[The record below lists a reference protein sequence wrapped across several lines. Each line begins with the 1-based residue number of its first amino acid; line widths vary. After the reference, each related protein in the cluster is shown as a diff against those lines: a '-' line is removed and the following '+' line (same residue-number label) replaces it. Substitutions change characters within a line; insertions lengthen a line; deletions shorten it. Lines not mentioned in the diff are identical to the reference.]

1 MLRVFIPLL
10 FFIKIIVN
18 DTLIYFIFHVQVS
31 DPGNVIKYVYKCA
44 ELLLRHG
51 ADASYVGRY
60 CATDS
65 NFTVPD
71 ERRGNVLHALCD
83 VMPSLGQ
90 SDNTLLLLLLR
101 HGADPDCY
109 VEGRYPLTAYF
120 DSFVR
125 RANSGFTAPTV
136 ESQTE
141 NYRVLQH
148 NQDGPSSRDTNRSNS
163 NNDQS
168 LQNSVNKTSQS
179 SRKTSLLTNPS
190 EESNSIHD
198 NNAGQGQ
205 SSRQN
210 TSTTNNLNDRR
221 RDNNVNTSSNIN
233 TSNYLNT
240 NRSNNHTGSPNT
252 VEHQHMQQRRARI
265 AATINAADEALFK
278 DSVTITRLCR
288 MVGFMSR
295 QPQLDVARDIRHR
308 LHTQELSGMSRAAL
322 SKGLREIEKYTLTV
336 PTLCRCC
343 SIVAWRSCRRHV
355 GNVYKLPI
363 PKPLINVIID
373 SL

>member
-1 MLRVFIPLL
+1 ML

-83 VMPSLGQ
+83 VMPNLGH

-101 HGADPDCY
+101 HGADPYCC

-141 NYRVLQH
+141 NEVVGH
-148 NQDGPSSRDTNRSNS
+148 NQDGPSSRDSNRSNS

-179 SRKTSLLTNPS
+179 SRKTSLLTNHS

-210 TSTTNNLNDRR
+210 TSTTNNLNERR
-221 RDNNVNTSSNIN
+221 RDNNVNSSTNI
-233 TSNYLNT
+233 NT

-252 VEHQHMQQRRARI
+252 VEHMQQRRARI
-265 AATINAADEALFK
+265 AAAINAADEALFK
-278 DSVTITRLCR
+278 DSVTN
-288 MVGFMSR
+288 G
-295 QPQLDVARDIRHR
+295 
-308 LHTQELSGMSRAAL
+308 
-322 SKGLREIEKYTLTV
+322 
-336 PTLCRCC
+336 
-343 SIVAWRSCRRHV
+343 
-355 GNVYKLPI
+355 
-363 PKPLINVIID
+363 
-373 SL
+373 